1 MNTLG
6 VIKGTSAN
14 DISLSRSVSGS
25 DMAASA
31 GRASGGRGAKE
42 CLTVSADDRYTG
54 TISGHSAEKSL
65 REQMRKLSSLIGNGG
80 EGKRTAGA
88 ILKDAAIVCFA
99 GAGAC
104 FVGTVALPALALGG
118 VALMGAGIASSLG
131 FEFNDLLK

>member
-6 VIKGTSAN
+6 VINRASGNGISISNRVKGADKAS
-14 DISLSRSVSGS
+14 
-25 DMAASA
+25 SA
-31 GRASGGRGAKE
+31 GRRNGKE
-42 CLTVSADDRYTG
+42 CLDGSTEDRYTG
-54 TISGHSAEKSL
+54 TVSEHSAEKAL
-65 REQMRKLSSLIGNGG
+65 REQMKKLSGLIGSGG
-80 EGKRTAGA
+80 ERKMTAGSV
-88 ILKDAAIVCFA
+88 LKDAAIVCFA